1 MLLDEIT
8 DFVDLV
14 FGELLIF
21 GIEQGCD
28 EILRFSLEEGAQQT
42 LEGGSLGFSLGN
54 RRSVEIA
61 SPFLG
66 MFHHFL
72 VFKGSEEG
80 ADGGIRGRIGEFLLH
95 VLGGGL
101 PEAVE
106 DV

>member
-66 MFHHFL
+66 MFYHFL
-72 VFKGSEEG
+72 VF
-80 ADGGIRGRIGEFLLH
+80 
-95 VLGGGL
+95 
-101 PEAVE
+101 
-106 DV
+106 